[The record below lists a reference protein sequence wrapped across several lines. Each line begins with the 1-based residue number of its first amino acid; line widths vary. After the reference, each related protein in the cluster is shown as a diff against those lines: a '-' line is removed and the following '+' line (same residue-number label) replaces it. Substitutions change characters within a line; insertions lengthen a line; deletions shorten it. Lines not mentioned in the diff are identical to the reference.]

1 MPRAGPT
8 AEVPWI
14 FTFQRWISLEQLA
27 REEGER
33 DVLFQ
38 NLKPGSF
45 IATIKISKLV
55 PGAMFG
61 LALLSPVAVADTL
74 QEVLARGN
82 LRCGI
87 TENSPGFSTIN
98 AAGEREGFIIDQC
111 KTISA
116 AVFGRISVE
125 YVGLTPQTAFVS
137 LQAGRVDVFAAGATW
152 TFRRDIA
159 MGLDFTGVS
168 YYAGQGFLVRKSG
181 EITAVADLDGATI
194 CVTQGSTNEQ
204 NLADYFVAHGLEFT
218 PVTFADMDNALEAY
232 EMGRCDAVTN
242 EKLSLAGRRK
252 SLRNPE
258 EHVVLGEMISKEPVA
273 AAVRHGDD
281 RWRDIVAWS
290 FNARLAAEELGVT
303 QANVDKMRAES
314 SNAEVRRL
322 LGVTGGFGRDMGL
335 SDDWAYEIIKLVG
348 NYGDVWERNF
358 TPMGVDRGLN
368 NLWSNGGLLSALP
381 FR

>member
-1 MPRAGPT
+1 MTVVR
-8 AEVPWI
+8 
-14 FTFQRWISLEQLA
+14 SLLS
-27 REEGER
+27 GT
-33 DVLFQ
+33 V
-38 NLKPGSF
+38 
-45 IATIKISKLV
+45 
-55 PGAMFG
+55 
-61 LALLSPVAVADTL
+61 LALLLAPIASRADTL
-74 QEVLARGN
+74 ADVLARGI

-98 AAGEREGFIIDQC
+98 AIGEREGFIIDQC

-116 AVFGRISVE
+116 ALFGRVSVE

-152 TFRRDIA
+152 TFRRDVA
-159 MGLDFTGVS
+159 MGLDFAGVS
-168 YYAGQGFLVRKSG
+168 YYAGQGFLVRKSAHVQ
-181 EITAVADLDGATI
+181 TVADLDGATI

-204 NLADYFVAHGLEFT
+204 NIADYFLAHDLEFI
-218 PVTFADMDNALEAY
+218 PVTFADMDQALEAY

-252 SLRNPE
+252 SLRNPD
-258 EHVVLGEMISKEPVA
+258 EHVVLSEIISKEPVG

-281 RWRDIVAWS
+281 RWRDIIVWS
-290 FNARLAAEELGVT
+290 FNARLAAEELGVS
-303 QANVDKMRAES
+303 QANVDAMRADS
-314 SNAEVRRL
+314 RNAEVRRL
-322 LGVTGGFGRDMGL
+322 LGVTGGFGKDLGL
-335 SDDWAYEIIKLVG
+335 SDEWAYNIIKLVG
-348 NYGDVWERNF
+348 NYGDVWDRNF